1 LRGHCP
7 IVTLNSMKTISTWE
21 FFHAP
26 ALVKNLRP
34 GQSLLVT
41 DNGNPNFTLTKAGNR
56 PTKAANDLEREAK
69 ELFCGKPP
77 QSELHPSDPKT

>member
-1 LRGHCP
+1 
-7 IVTLNSMKTISTWE
+7 MKTISTRE

-41 DNGNPNFTLTKAGNR
+41 DNGNPNFTVTKAGTR
-56 PTKAANDLEREAK
+56 SLKTADDLQREAK
-69 ELFCGKPP
+69 EMFPGKRARVNFSRLI
-77 QSELHPSDPKT
+77 QKLKK

>member
-1 LRGHCP
+1 M
-7 IVTLNSMKTISTWE
+7 LNSMKTISTRE

-41 DNGNPNFTLTKAGNR
+41 DNGSPNFTVTKAGNR
-56 PTKAANDLEREAK
+56 PVKTVDDLQREA
-69 ELFCGKPP
+69 EEIFPGNR
-77 QSELHPSDPKT
+77 PKVNFTRLIRNLKK

>member
-1 LRGHCP
+1 
-7 IVTLNSMKTISTWE
+7 MKTITTRE

-41 DNGNPNFTLTKAGNR
+41 DNGNPNFTVTKAGSR
-56 PTKAANDLEREAK
+56 PVKTSDDLQREAK
-69 ELFCGKPP
+69 EIF
-77 QSELHPSDPKT
+77 SENRPKVNFTRMIRNLKK

>member
-1 LRGHCP
+1 MLD
-7 IVTLNSMKTISTWE
+7 TMKTISTRE

-41 DNGNPNFTLTKAGNR
+41 DHGNPNFTVTKAGCR
-56 PTKAANDLEREAK
+56 PVKSADDLQREAK
-69 ELFCGKPP
+69 EIFP
-77 QSELHPSDPKT
+77 ENRPKVNFTSLIRKLKKF

>member
-1 LRGHCP
+1 MLD
-7 IVTLNSMKTISTWE
+7 VMKTISTRE

-41 DNGNPNFTLTKAGNR
+41 DNGNPNFTVTKTGSRSVKTADDLQREAKKFFPGNR
-56 PTKAANDLEREAK
+56 PKVNFTRLIRKLK
-69 ELFCGKPP
+69 K
-77 QSELHPSDPKT
+77 

>member
-1 LRGHCP
+1 MLD
-7 IVTLNSMKTISTWE
+7 VMKTVSTRE

-41 DNGNPNFTLTKAGNR
+41 DKGNPNFMVTKAGGR
-56 PTKAANDLEREAK
+56 PVKTAKDLQREAK
-69 ELFCGKPP
+69 EMFPENRAKVNFTSLIRK
-77 QSELHPSDPKT
+77 LKK

>member
-1 LRGHCP
+1 MMD
-7 IVTLNSMKTISTWE
+7 VMKTISTRE

-41 DNGNPNFTLTKAGNR
+41 DNGNPNFTVTKAGGR
-56 PTKAANDLEREAK
+56 PVKTAEDLQREAK
-69 ELFCGKPP
+69 EIFP
-77 QSELHPSDPKT
+77 ENRPKTNFTSLIRKLKK

>member
-1 LRGHCP
+1 MLD
-7 IVTLNSMKTISTWE
+7 SMKTISTRE

-41 DNGNPNFTLTKAGNR
+41 DNGNPNFTVTKAGSR
-56 PTKAANDLEREAK
+56 PVKTAEDLGREAK
-69 ELFCGKPP
+69 EMF
-77 QSELHPSDPKT
+77 SEHRPKVNFTRLIRKLKK